1 MVVLATLCDSCTM
14 MYGGA
19 GLMRGRID
27 NTEDAACVFIFFH
40 SRKGKERLRFYV

>member
-1 MVVLATLCDSCTM
+1 MILATLSDSCTM

-40 SRKGKERLRFYV
+40 LESLAPTIQRP